1 MSYCVKNNCT
11 TTNHN
16 RYAGSGGAMLK
27 KKYANKFNKVSS
39 NKQFSINGKTNHS
52 YIGNPNSIITHDPF
66 SSVSENSSYNARK
79 INVSVK
85 SSKGYLNSIC
95 SANNS
100 AACYKRNNSALLD
113 ISGSLNKHLRG
124 ENRVQSLYI
133 ENLKAKCSLLTDYVT
148 EMKNNVANVANVTS
162 NSACI
167 NKINRNLSSSSRIER
182 LINCNNTVKNSNFFN
197 GFTPDYS
204 LYYNDSSL
212 YKKIAACNLHNPPDA
227 KVIAC

>member
-1 MSYCVKNNCT
+1 MSYCAKNNCV

-16 RYAGSGGAMLK
+16 RYAGSGGAMLR

-39 NKQFSINGKTNHS
+39 NKQFSINGNTNHS
-52 YIGNPNSIITHDPF
+52 YIGNPNSIISQDPF
-66 SSVSENSSYNARK
+66 SSVLENSSYGVKK

-85 SSKGYLNSIC
+85 SSKGYLNSKC

-100 AACYKRNNSALLD
+100 AACYKNNNSALLD

-133 ENLKAKCSLLTDYVT
+133 YNLKSKCSLITDYAT
-148 EMKNNVANVANVTS
+148 DKIINLTKKNC
-162 NSACI
+162 NSICD

-182 LINCNNTVKNSNFFN
+182 LIHYNNIVKNSSFFN

>member
-1 MSYCVKNNCT
+1 MSYCVKNNCS
-11 TTNHN
+11 TTNYN
-16 RYAGSGGAMLK
+16 RYVGSGGAMLK

-39 NKQFSINGKTNHS
+39 NKQFSLNGNTNHS
-52 YIGNPNSIITHDPF
+52 YIGNPNSIISQDPF
-66 SSVSENSSYNARK
+66 SSVLENSSYSARK

-113 ISGSLNKHLRG
+113 TPLNKHLRG

-133 ENLKAKCSLLTDYVT
+133 NNLKGQCSLPTDYVT
-148 EMKNNVANVANVTS
+148 EINNNLSNVSSNTS
-162 NSACI
+162 CI

-182 LINCNNTVKNSNFFN
+182 LINCNNIVKNSSFLS

>member
-1 MSYCVKNNCT
+1 MSSYCKKNNCN
-11 TTNHN
+11 TNN
-16 RYAGSGGAMLK
+16 SNKYAGSGGAMLK

-39 NKQFSINGKTNHS
+39 NKQFSINGNVNHN
-52 YIGNPNSIITHDPF
+52 YIGNPNSIISQDPF
-66 SSVSENSSYNARK
+66 SSVIENNCCNARK

-85 SSKGYLNSIC
+85 SSKGYLNSLC

-100 AACYKRNNSALLD
+100 AACYKKNNIELLD
-113 ISGSLNKHLRG
+113 ISGSLNKHLRS

-133 ENLKAKCSLLTDYVT
+133 TNLKSQCSLLTNYAT
-148 EMKNNVANVANVTS
+148 EISNNLTKVICN
-162 NSACI
+162 NSV

-182 LINCNNTVKNSNFFN
+182 LINCNNIVKSSNFFN

-204 LYYNDSSL
+204 LYYTDSSL

-227 KVIAC
+227 KVLAC

>member
-1 MSYCVKNNCT
+1 MSSYCKKKNCN
-11 TTNHN
+11 TNN
-16 RYAGSGGAMLK
+16 SNNYVGSGGAMLK

-39 NKQFSINGKTNHS
+39 NKQFSINGNVNHN
-52 YIGNPNSIITHDPF
+52 YIGNPNSIISQDPF
-66 SSVSENSSYNARK
+66 SSVSENTCCNARK

-85 SSKGYLNSIC
+85 TSKAYLNSIC

-100 AACYKRNNSALLD
+100 AACYKKNNSELLD
-113 ISGSLNKHLRG
+113 TPLNKHLRSD
-124 ENRVQSLYI
+124 NRVQSLYI
-133 ENLKAKCSLLTDYVT
+133 TNLKSQCSLLTNYANEV
-148 EMKNNVANVANVTS
+148 KNNLNKVTCNKNV
-162 NSACI
+162 

-182 LINCNNTVKNSNFFN
+182 LINCNNIVKNSNFFN

-227 KVIAC
+227 KVLAC

>member
-1 MSYCVKNNCT
+1 MSYCVKNNCS

-39 NKQFSINGKTNHS
+39 NKQFSLNGNTNHS
-52 YIGNPNSIITHDPF
+52 YIGNPNSIISQDPF
-66 SSVSENSSYNARK
+66 SSVLENSSYGVKK

-100 AACYKRNNSALLD
+100 AACYKKMNSVLLD
-113 ISGSLNKHLRG
+113 TPLNKHLRS
-124 ENRVQSLYI
+124 ENRDQSLYI
-133 ENLKAKCSLLTDYVT
+133 NNLRAQCSLFTDYAT
-148 EMKNNVANVANVTS
+148 EISNNLINATINTS
-162 NSACI
+162 CI

-182 LINCNNTVKNSNFFN
+182 LINCNNIVKNSSFFS

-212 YKKIAACNLHNPPDA
+212 YKKIAACNLYNPPDA

>member
-1 MSYCVKNNCT
+1 MSYCVKNNCS

-39 NKQFSINGKTNHS
+39 NKQFSLNGNTNHS
-52 YIGNPNSIITHDPF
+52 YIGNPNSIISQDPF
-66 SSVSENSSYNARK
+66 SSVLENSSYGVKK

-100 AACYKRNNSALLD
+100 AACYKNMNSVLLD
-113 ISGSLNKHLRG
+113 TPLNKHLRS
-124 ENRVQSLYI
+124 ENRDQSLYI
-133 ENLKAKCSLLTDYVT
+133 NNLRAQCSLFTDYAT
-148 EMKNNVANVANVTS
+148 EISNNLINATINTS
-162 NSACI
+162 CI

-182 LINCNNTVKNSNFFN
+182 LINCNNIVKNSSFFS

-212 YKKIAACNLHNPPDA
+212 YKKIAACNLYNPPDA

>member
-1 MSYCVKNNCT
+1 MSYCVKNNCV

-39 NKQFSINGKTNHS
+39 NKQFSINGNTNHS
-52 YIGNPNSIITHDPF
+52 YIGNPNSIISQDPF
-66 SSVSENSSYNARK
+66 SSVLENSSYGVKKN
-79 INVSVK
+79 NVSVK

-100 AACYKRNNSALLD
+100 AACYKKNNSALLD
-113 ISGSLNKHLRG
+113 TPLNKHLKG

-133 ENLKAKCSLLTDYVT
+133 YNLKSKCSLITDYAT
-148 EMKNNVANVANVTS
+148 ELKNALTNVSTNTVCS
-162 NSACI
+162 

-182 LINCNNTVKNSNFFN
+182 LINCNSIVKNSSFFN

-204 LYYNDSSL
+204 LYYNDSAL

>member
-11 TTNHN
+11 TNDHN

-66 SSVSENSSYNARK
+66 SSVSENSSYSARK

-100 AACYKRNNSALLD
+100 AACYQRNNSDLLD
-113 ISGSLNKHLRG
+113 TPLNKHLRS

-133 ENLKAKCSLLTDYVT
+133 ETLKAQCSLITNYVT
-148 EMKNNVANVANVTS
+148 EISNNLIKKPC
-162 NSACI
+162 NSLTKI
-167 NKINRNLSSSSRIER
+167 NKNLSSSSRIDR
-182 LINCNNTVKNSNFFN
+182 LIKCNNIVKNSSVLN
-197 GFTPDYS
+197 GITPDYS
-204 LYYNDSSL
+204 KYYSDSSL
-212 YKKIAACNLHNPPDA
+212 YKKKAACNLYNPPDA

>member
-1 MSYCVKNNCT
+1 MSYCAKNNCV

-16 RYAGSGGAMLK
+16 RYAGSGGAMLR

-39 NKQFSINGKTNHS
+39 NKQFSINGSTNHS
-52 YIGNPNSIITHDPF
+52 YIGNPNSIISQDPF
-66 SSVSENSSYNARK
+66 SSVLENSSYGVKK

-85 SSKGYLNSIC
+85 SSKGYLNSKC

-100 AACYKRNNSALLD
+100 AACYKNNNSALLD

-133 ENLKAKCSLLTDYVT
+133 SNLKSKCSLITDYAT
-148 EMKNNVANVANVTS
+148 DKIINLTKKNC
-162 NSACI
+162 NSICD

-182 LINCNNTVKNSNFFN
+182 LIHYNNIVKNSSFFN

>member
-1 MSYCVKNNCT
+1 MSYCAKNNCV

-16 RYAGSGGAMLK
+16 RYAGSGGSMLR

-39 NKQFSINGKTNHS
+39 NKQFSINGNTNHS
-52 YIGNPNSIITHDPF
+52 YIGNPNSIISQDPF
-66 SSVSENSSYNARK
+66 SSVLENSSYTSRK
-79 INVSVK
+79 VNVSVK
-85 SSKGYLNSIC
+85 TSKGYLNSIC
-95 SANNS
+95 NANNS
-100 AACYKRNNSALLD
+100 SACYKNNNSALLD
-113 ISGSLNKHLRG
+113 ISGSLNKHLRS

-133 ENLKAKCSLLTDYVT
+133 TNLKAQCSLITNYVKEMNINLTK
-148 EMKNNVANVANVTS
+148 KNCN
-162 NSACI
+162 CPP

-182 LINCNNTVKNSNFFN
+182 LINYNNTVKNSNFFN

>member
-11 TTNHN
+11 TNNHN
-16 RYAGSGGAMLK
+16 NYFNSGGAMLK
-27 KKYANKFNKVSS
+27 KKYAHKFTKVSS
-39 NKQFSINGKTNHS
+39 NKQFSLNGNTNHS
-52 YIGNPNSIITHDPF
+52 YIGNPNSIISHDPF
-66 SSVSENSSYNARK
+66 SSVSENNCCGVGNIS
-79 INVSVK
+79 VSVK
-85 SSKGYLNSIC
+85 SSKGYLNSKC

-100 AACYKRNNSALLD
+100 AACYKKNNSVLLD
-113 ISGSLNKHLRG
+113 ISGSLNKHLRS

-133 ENLKAKCSLLTDYVT
+133 TNLKAQCSLITNYVT
-148 EMKNNVANVANVTS
+148 EISNNLNSLTNNTNTS
-162 NSACI
+162 CA
-167 NKINRNLSSSSRIER
+167 NKINRNLSSSSRIEH
-182 LINCNNTVKNSNFFN
+182 LISCNNIVKTSNFFN

>member
-11 TTNHN
+11 TNDHN

-66 SSVSENSSYNARK
+66 SSVSENSSYSARK

-100 AACYKRNNSALLD
+100 AACYQRNNSDLLD
-113 ISGSLNKHLRG
+113 TPLNKHLRS

-148 EMKNNVANVANVTS
+148 EMKKTVTNVSS
-162 NSACI
+162 NTVCS

-182 LINCNNTVKNSNFFN
+182 LINCNSIVKNSSFFN

-212 YKKIAACNLHNPPDA
+212 YNKKASCNLYNPRDA